1 LARPT
6 FLGKNRAR
14 NEEGRVFTYSTNALE
29 HRQRILQSSSRS
41 STKRNISATRLHLSQ
56 HIFPLRS
63 RKPCDQR
70 HGTGLP
76 GLCLVPGHR
85 KEVSPARPVGGAGER
100 QEFTNGP
107 GGAQARS
114 ERRGRRR
121 KRLLAAPE
129 GAGRQ
134 AVHGSTR
141 SGLPPV
147 FVFFFTGCS
156 WGRTLAAEISPLP
169 WVAEPPK
176 GSRRCSRVRASR
188 LRPSRQRRVGP
199 PLVLRFRR
207 AAPHQCRG
215 ALSRQDRESRL
226 GEAVPES
233 PAVPAVLGYE
243 VHGMEKIPEEGPAL
257 IIFYHGAIPI
267 DFYYFMAKIFIH
279 KGRTCRVV
287 ADHFVFKIPGFSLL
301 LDVFC
306 ALHGP
311 REKCVEILRSGHL
324 LAISPG
330 GVREALISDET
341 YNIIWGN
348 RKGFA
353 QVAIDAKV
361 PIIPMFTQNI
371 REGFR
376 SLGGT
381 RLFRWLYEKFRYPFA
396 PMYGGFP
403 VKLRTYLGEPIP
415 YDPKITA
422 EELAEKM
429 AGDPRIPTLRQ

>member
-1 LARPT
+1 M
-6 FLGKNRAR
+6 
-14 NEEGRVFTYSTNALE
+14 
-29 HRQRILQSSSRS
+29 
-41 STKRNISATRLHLSQ
+41 SQ

-85 KEVSPARPVGGAGER
+85 KEVSPARPVGGAGKR

-114 ERRGRRR
+114 ERRGRHR

-233 PAVPAVLGYE
+233 PAVPAVLGISSGTG
-243 VHGMEKIPEEGPAL
+243 VAGRGGPAWVTTSPFTPPRITPPPQPPRL
-257 IIFYHGAIPI
+257 KTSFHLNLGGGARCQNLTTGLWGLPGDLWFRDPNRAFWGDHG
-267 DFYYFMAKIFIH
+267 
-279 KGRTCRVV
+279 R
-287 ADHFVFKIPGFSLL
+287 
-301 LDVFC
+301 
-306 ALHGP
+306 
-311 REKCVEILRSGHL
+311 
-324 LAISPG
+324 
-330 GVREALISDET
+330 VRERPQE
-341 YNIIWGN
+341 
-348 RKGFA
+348 
-353 QVAIDAKV
+353 
-361 PIIPMFTQNI
+361 
-371 REGFR
+371 
-376 SLGGT
+376 
-381 RLFRWLYEKFRYPFA
+381 
-396 PMYGGFP
+396 
-403 VKLRTYLGEPIP
+403 
-415 YDPKITA
+415 
-422 EELAEKM
+422 
-429 AGDPRIPTLRQ
+429 